1 MYLFCRTMKGG
12 EGDARAVL
20 SCKLLCKLN
29 RNIKKNPTSW
39 SKFLDTEVLV
49 FNCVLTERV
58 ERVLVLNKRL
68 KRGALEQ
75 KMTRNFAKTWAD
87 PGEGG
92 GLDG

>member
-1 MYLFCRTMKGG
+1 MLSVILCVYLFCRTMKGG

-29 RNIKKNPTSW
+29 RNIVYDPTFW
-39 SKFLDTEVLV
+39 NKFLDTEVLV

-68 KRGALEQ
+68 KEVHWNR
-75 KMTRNFAKTWAD
+75 K
-87 PGEGG
+87 
-92 GLDG
+92 